1 MMTEERFRILIEAY
15 GAAPARWPE
24 AERLAAARFAAT
36 DPAAHAILEEALK
49 LDGLMAA
56 LPTPDM
62 PLSLV
67 DKVLESAAVET
78 LVAAAAA
85 PKPAQAPEG
94 FWRSVRALWPLAP
107 RWAPMG
113 VLAGAAALGM
123 VVGLNLES
131 VISPEAG
138 LYAAN
143 EQVAFRLPDDQD
155 LANLP

>member
-15 GAAPARWPE
+15 GAAPERWPE

-36 DPAAHAILEEALK
+36 DPSAHAILEEALQ
-49 LDGLMAA
+49 LDGLMGA

-62 PLSLV
+62 PLGLI

-78 LVAAAAA
+78 LAAAAV
-85 PKPAQAPEG
+85 PKPVPAPEG
-94 FWRSVRALWPLAP
+94 FWRNLRALWPLAP
-107 RWAPMG
+107 RWAPMS
-113 VLAGAAALGM
+113 VLAGATALGM
-123 VVGLNLES
+123 VVGLNLQS
-131 VISPEAG
+131 IMSPEAG

-143 EQVAFRLPDDQD
+143 EQVAFRFPDDQD